1 VLTKRVNGVVPYEY
15 LHLNG
20 GLVKVETSGVLPS
33 LNFLTGGDGKA
44 AGCSEKK
51 LGMERA
57 GTKRT
62 SPVDGGT

>member
-1 VLTKRVNGVVPYEY
+1 VLTKRVNGVVPCES
-15 LHLNG
+15 LHLKG
-20 GLVKVETSGVLPS
+20 GLVKVETSGALPS
-33 LNFLTGGDGKA
+33 LIFLTGGDGKA

-51 LGMERA
+51 LGMERT